1 MTKAMTVVVSV
12 LSLCCTF
19 GVLAAPPAADAV
31 VSPEVHADRRVTF
44 RVYAPK
50 ASDVSVYGD
59 WMAVGAKEAMHKEG
73 DDGVWSATLGPL
85 EPGANIYTFNIDGM
99 TIADPV
105 NPRVKLRWRTSAS
118 LVDVADGAANAG
130 TEAPPW
136 EPRDVPHGKVEQLW
150 QTSKVLGGVTR
161 SAWVYTPPG
170 YSHEGATKYPVLYL
184 LHGHN
189 DTAAG
194 WTMVGGANFILD
206 NLISQKKASPMI
218 IVMPYGHTVPFTAPR
233 EEQAKNTA
241 TFEGYV
247 IDELMPAIEKEYRV
261 AAGRELCAIVGLSM
275 GGGHALQIG
284 LDHLDRFS
292 AIGAF
297 SSAMPANLEARLRGD
312 EGQSLNSKLAL
323 LWIGC
328 GRDDPA
334 FARWEKMHGV
344 LDELKIRHTFRATDG
359 AHTYAVWRKYL
370 AEVAPLLFREQGR

>member
-1 MTKAMTVVVSV
+1 MKR
-12 LSLCCTF
+12 SLCSAVVAFLHCCAL
-19 GVLAAPPAADAV
+19 VALAAPPAADAV
-31 VSPEVHADRRVTF
+31 VSPEVHGDRRVTF

-50 ASDVSVYGD
+50 ASEVSVSGD
-59 WMAVGAKEAMHKEG
+59 WMAVGAKESMHKEG
-73 DDGVWSATLGPL
+73 DDGVWSVTVGPL
-85 EPGANIYTFNIDGM
+85 EPGANIYTFNVDGM

-118 LVDVADGAANAG
+118 LVDVADGAAGSA
-130 TEAPPW
+130 EAPLW

-150 QTSKVLGGVTR
+150 QTSGVLGGVTR
-161 SAWVYTPPG
+161 STWVYTPPG
-170 YSHEGATKYPVLYL
+170 YSHEAAAKYPVLYL

-194 WTMVGGANFILD
+194 WSMVGGANFILD
-206 NLISQKKASPMI
+206 NLISQKKALPMI
-218 IVMPYGHTVPFTAPR
+218 IVMPYGHTVPYTAAR

-241 TFEGYV
+241 TFERFV
-247 IDELMPAIEKEYRV
+247 VDELMPGIEKEYRV
-261 AAGRELCAIVGLSM
+261 APGRESCAIVGLSM

-292 AIGAF
+292 VIGAF
-297 SSAMPANLEARLRGD
+297 SSAMPANFEARLRGE
-312 EGQSLNSKLAL
+312 EGKALNSKLAL

-328 GRDDPA
+328 GREDPA

-344 LDELKIRHTFRATDG
+344 LDELNIRHTFRPTDG
-359 AHTYAVWRKYL
+359 AHTYAVWRQYL